1 MHSPDLLSVLTTPRA
16 APGLDA
22 VELEAVLVA
31 IDDRLDAG
39 AGPSTP
45 VLESAR
51 RALERDLSHALALA

>member
-31 IDDRLDAG
+31 IDDRLDAV
-39 AGPSTP
+39 ADVDRPA
-45 VLESAR
+45 LESAR
-51 RALERDLSHALALA
+51 RRLETDLSHALAVA